1 MHRELQEQEIFA
13 HVGVKNY
20 TNLSSRKSR
29 EPMQKKSLHL
39 WKAILDERYKN
50 KAIIILGMVNRLK
63 RVSVYNIILSSFKFS
78 HNLVIFRGKSLYS
91 SDTQAQSTRR
101 FQRVS
106 RKLWLEIYRTSNF
119 RSSLSYYISV
129 TFYVSE
135 LDIDWESNLT

>member
-1 MHRELQEQEIFA
+1 MYRELQEQEIFA

-63 RVSVYNIILSSFKFS
+63 RVSFYNISSSFKVS
-78 HNLVIFRGKSLYS
+78 HNLAIFRGKSLYS

-106 RKLWLEIYRTSNF
+106 RKPWLEIYRTSNF

-135 LDIDWESNLT
+135 LDVD